1 MEEYTQITI
10 DEWMQWKE
18 DIRRK
23 LSETAENFVYIGYRL
38 KQIRDSGMLDG
49 ALDIFEFAQKEYGL
63 GKSTVSRFIAIN
75 EKYSEGGNSL
85 ELREEYRNFSSS
97 KLSEMLTLPDN
108 ECQLITEKTTIK
120 EIREFKN
127 FIKNEPETAEIPG
140 QTVEEPEQ
148 MAEDAAAVLE
158 QTEEDAVEQPEIVEK
173 PGAREKIKYSDF
185 QKCIIDFF
193 KDKKSLLNTVM
204 DLVGCDLEENYKKA
218 AELICPSGTRSHQ
231 KGIIFLFMY
240 DYTTGVKYKQL
251 GIPKPICRTWKEFLD
266 IIYET
271 YEPFLDVEKEIHES
285 FYGEEE
291 APGNTQ
297 KSEDEKARPTG
308 ENQGFADSVAT
319 SQRDEKMEENDAE
332 TTEKF
337 DGKMEKGEKEKEG
350 SEEVCGDNLPDPV
363 PAKSQDEEDG
373 EASTGSSGTPAPGDG
388 EMEESAVNG
397 TNQHKTEVNGEEI
410 DDSEGKNDAFKEN
423 QSEFGDMA
431 AVEQDDAAAVEPDS
445 EDMDED
451 HGDTAAVDPEEENRE
466 RYRSRANSLAKEVRE
481 DLSFTLRCANVAE
494 SIQEWNSI
502 RARLVTAAKNI
513 EQIIQFLDLAGDEDE

>member
-49 ALDIFEFAQKEYGL
+49 ASDIFEFAQKEYGL

-85 ELREEYRNFSSS
+85 ELREEYKNFSSS

-158 QTEEDAVEQPEIVEK
+158 QTEEDAEEAVEQPEIVVN
-173 PGAREKIKYSDF
+173 PVAREEIKYSDF

-193 KDKKSLLNTVM
+193 KDKKSLLNKVM

-240 DYTTGVKYKQL
+240 DYTAGVKYKQL

-266 IIYET
+266 IIYDI
-271 YEPFLDVEKEIHES
+271 YEPFLDVEKEIYES
-285 FYGEEE
+285 FYGEKEVS
-291 APGNTQ
+291 GNTQ
-297 KSEDEKARPTG
+297 KLEDEKARPAG
-308 ENQGFADSVAT
+308 ENQGFAGSVAT
-319 SQRDEKMEENDAE
+319 SQQNEKTEENDAE

-337 DGKMEKGEKEKEG
+337 DGKMEEGEEEKEG
-350 SEEVCGDNLPDPV
+350 SEKVCRDNLPDSV
-363 PAKSQDEEDG
+363 SAESEDEEAG
-373 EASTGSSGTPAPGDG
+373 EAPTGSSGTPASGDG

-397 TNQHKTEVNGEEI
+397 TNLQKTEVNGEKI
-410 DDSEGKNDAFKEN
+410 DDFKEN
-423 QSEFGDMA
+423 QSESGNMA
-431 AVEQDDAAAVEPDS
+431 AVEQEDATAVEPDS

-451 HGDTAAVDPEEENRE
+451 HGDTAAVDPEKESRE

-502 RARLVTAAKNI
+502 RAKLVTAAKNI
-513 EQIIQFLDLAGDEDE
+513 EQIIQFLDLAEDDDE

>member
-10 DEWMQWKE
+10 DEWMQWRE

-49 ALDIFEFAQKEYGL
+49 ASDIFEFAQKEYGL

-85 ELREEYRNFSSS
+85 ELREEYKNFSSS

-127 FIKNEPETAEIPG
+127 FIKNEQTAEDEAAVPE
-140 QTVEEPEQ
+140 QTAEEPET
-148 MAEDAAAVLE
+148 EGEETAAGLE
-158 QTEEDAVEQPEIVEK
+158 QTKEDTEEAAEQPEIVEN
-173 PGAREKIKYSDF
+173 PGGREEIKYSDF

-204 DLVGCDLEENYKKA
+204 DLVGCDMEENYKKA

-240 DYTTGVKYKQL
+240 DLNKGVKYKQL
-251 GIPKPICRTWKEFLD
+251 GIPKPIERTWKEFLD
-266 IIYET
+266 IIYDI
-271 YEPFLDVEKEIHES
+271 YSPFLDAEKEIYES

-291 APGNTQ
+291 KSGNTE
-297 KSEDEKARPTG
+297 KTENKKARPAG
-308 ENQGFADSVAT
+308 ENQGFAGSVAT
-319 SQRDEKMEENDAE
+319 SQQNEKTEENDAE
-332 TTEKF
+332 TTEEF
-337 DGKMEKGEKEKEG
+337 DRKMEKGEEKKEG
-350 SEEVCGDNLPDPV
+350 SEEVCGDNIPDPV
-363 PAKSQDEEDG
+363 SAESEDGEDG
-373 EASTGSSGTPAPGDG
+373 EASTGSSETPASGDG
-388 EMEESAVNG
+388 KMEESAVNG
-397 TNQHKTEVNGEEI
+397 TNLQKPEVNGEEI
-410 DDSEGKNDAFKEN
+410 DDSEEKNDDFKEN
-423 QSEFGDMA
+423 RSESGNM
-431 AVEQDDAAAVEPDS
+431 EAVEPNS
-445 EDMDED
+445 EDTDEEHD
-451 HGDTAAVDPEEENRE
+451 DTAAVDPDKENCE

-481 DLSFTLRCANVAE
+481 DLSFTIRCVNVAE
-494 SIQEWNSI
+494 NIREWQNA
-502 RARLVTAAKNI
+502 RAKLITAAKNI
-513 EQIIQFLDLAGDEDE
+513 EQIIRFLDMVEDED